1 MWFINLFEDSVN
13 LANRYGISLLLILS
27 VLFTIRIVI
36 SSQARWS
43 EREKFYY
50 DILKNLGI
58 WKDSLSDRLD
68 YYQQPGS
75 EYDTEHENKPYFLAR
90 SEQGRNAYQNIREQ
104 VNIGRIFLSDKS
116 IADLEDLIGE
126 YWVIREHRAVST
138 LDYLQLTSD
147 IVRKT
152 YSSILQDAKRDLN
165 KSRYLELL
173 KKVVAKS

>member
-27 VLFTIRIVI
+27 VFFIIRIVI

-58 WKDSLSDRLD
+58 WKDSLADRLD
-68 YYQQPGS
+68 YYQHPGS
-75 EYDTEHENKPYFLAR
+75 EYDTEHENRPHFLAR
-90 SEQGRNAYQNIREQ
+90 NEQARNAYQSIREQ

-116 IADLEDLIGE
+116 IADLEDLLGE
-126 YWVIREHRAVST
+126 YWVINEHKAIST
-138 LDYLQLTSD
+138 LDHLQLTSE

-152 YSSILQDAKRDLN
+152 YNSMLQDAKRDLN
-165 KSRYLELL
+165 KSRYLELV
-173 KKVVAKS
+173 KKFVAKS